1 MFRYVFCIYSWN
13 QRKNSLKKYP
23 TSAIK
28 QTVICCEL
36 LLPAIFFYIWS
47 FLPERMITGQILT
60 LNFYLILENRLV
72 KPLTKLYMRYS
83 FRLLS
88 RIAWNIQLSWV
99 WDVSGVG
106 CFSNWRCIQFK
117 VIDIKQLRN
126 TMKWF
131 TKNKKDINYQRTIK
145 YFTAFKQHVH
155 VL

>member
-1 MFRYVFCIYSWN
+1 M
-13 QRKNSLKKYP
+13 KPKKKFSKKISDKCNKTDCYMLWAFI
-23 TSAIK
+23 TRHF
-28 QTVICCEL
+28 
-36 LLPAIFFYIWS
+36 FFYIWS
-47 FLPERMITGQILT
+47 FLPEGMITGQILT

-99 WDVSGVG
+99 WDVSATGVG

-117 VIDIKQLRN
+117 VIDSKQLRN

>member
-1 MFRYVFCIYSWN
+1 MLWAFITRH
-13 QRKNSLKKYP
+13 
-23 TSAIK
+23 
-28 QTVICCEL
+28 
-36 LLPAIFFYIWS
+36 FFYIWS

-60 LNFYLILENRLV
+60 LNFYLIPENRLV

-99 WDVSGVG
+99 WDVSATGVG

-117 VIDIKQLRN
+117 VIDSKQLRN

-131 TKNKKDINYQRTIK
+131 TKNKKDINYQRTILNK
-145 YFTAFKQHVH
+145 SIWRHLSNTYMYFKDLIRWKLKCQ
-155 VL
+155 